1 MKLFQ
6 PLTIRNMTLKN
17 RLVLPAM
24 QLGLGVKSRRVTA
37 FYMERAKGG
46 VGAIITAATSVDL
59 LNEDEPWGRPGSL
72 EKFIEVMQ
80 SFTAEIR
87 ETGARIGIQLWHGN
101 QFPAGHGGDVEGIPK
116 IAPSSN
122 DICREMSVAEI
133 QTIIQRF
140 AAAAGQAKRAGF
152 DFIELHGAHG
162 YLICQFFSPLENQRT
177 DRYGGDLSGR
187 MQFGIELVKAVRQAV
202 GENFPIFYRIGAYED
217 LPGGISLEESAQ
229 FAVGLE
235 KAGVDVID
243 VSLGRF
249 SSRTASPTRKSEM
262 GTFVHL
268 AEAIKQKVTVPV
280 IGVGRINTGEFAE
293 LVLADNRADL
303 VAVGRQLIAD
313 PFWPQKV
320 QQNKEGDV
328 VVCISCNRCFGPLAN
343 KKWRPGARVCKV
355 NDWAGREVDRADS
368 ANVTA

>member
-6 PLTIRNMTLKN
+6 PLTVRNMTLKN
-17 RLVLPAM
+17 RLVLPGL
-24 QLGLGVKSRRVTA
+24 QLGLGLKSRRVRE
-37 FYMERAKGG
+37 FHLERARGG
-46 VGAIITAATSVDL
+46 VGSLIMAATSVDL

-72 EKFIEVMQ
+72 EKFMEVMQ
-80 SFTAEIR
+80 SFTAQIR

-116 IAPSSN
+116 IAPSAN
-122 DICREMSVAEI
+122 DICREMSVVEI

-140 AAAAGQAKRAGF
+140 AAGASQAKKAGF

-162 YLICQFFSPLENQRT
+162 YLICQFFSPLDNQRT
-177 DRYGGDLSGR
+177 DKYGGDMHGR

-202 GENFPIFYRIGAYED
+202 GEDYPIFYRIGAVED
-217 LPGGISLEESAQ
+217 LPGGVSLEESIQ
-229 FAVGLE
+229 FAAELE

-243 VSLGRF
+243 VSLGR
-249 SSRTASPTRKSEM
+249 SISRTASPTRKSEM

-268 AEAIKQKVTVPV
+268 AEAIKQKVTIPV
-280 IGVGRINTGEFAE
+280 IAVGRINTGEVAE
-293 LVLADNRADL
+293 SILAENRADL

-320 QQNKEGDV
+320 QHNKEGDV
-328 VVCISCNRCFGPLAN
+328 VACISCNRCFGPIVN

-368 ANVTA
+368 AYVTT